1 MQQALESALAE
12 LVLGAELDVAD
23 DAAVRAWF
31 DRHGV
36 APEDRA
42 ALDVRRLGVYRG
54 LVRHNLRQA
63 VELAM
68 PRVVARLG
76 PTFDEYFDRFLAER
90 GPRTHYLRDVTAE
103 LLDFCEPSWENDRRI
118 FAWTMELA
126 RHEALQ
132 IELGAMPVPSRAE
145 EPRALELDQGARFTD
160 ACRLVRYQ
168 HAVHRLSEDT
178 ADRTE
183 PTRAATALFVYRS
196 PEHEVRHLELTPL
209 AAAILERLLAG
220 SSLRQAVT
228 GTASELGVALDAGV
242 LKGAAQLLADLG
254 ERGALL
260 GSRELSG

>member
-118 FAWTMELA
+118 FAWTM
-126 RHEALQ
+126 
-132 IELGAMPVPSRAE
+132 
-145 EPRALELDQGARFTD
+145 
-160 ACRLVRYQ
+160 
-168 HAVHRLSEDT
+168 
-178 ADRTE
+178 
-183 PTRAATALFVYRS
+183 
-196 PEHEVRHLELTPL
+196 
-209 AAAILERLLAG
+209 
-220 SSLRQAVT
+220 
-228 GTASELGVALDAGV
+228 
-242 LKGAAQLLADLG
+242 
-254 ERGALL
+254 
-260 GSRELSG
+260 